1 MSFWGNHH
9 SIKKTTWYK
18 ISKVFQCH
26 IMLMSLSTHQ
36 QTWAPNA
43 TALLRLVLLTCLGSD
58 EDHNLDQRWLYSV
71 ARGKNKKK
79 LDTFDKHCAW
89 SLNFRAARI
98 DRKGKQASEHSG
110 ARACESTLHPL
121 QNQYGSRSFPVLH
134 SVGWCGWESLW
145 NLTAQSKS
153 WLLHLL
159 AVWPSE
165 NH

>member
-26 IMLMSLSTHQ
+26 IMLMSLSMHQ
-36 QTWAPNA
+36 QTCAPNA

-58 EDHNLDQRWLYSV
+58 EDHNPDQRWLYSV

-110 ARACESTLHPL
+110 ARALNPHCTLCKTSTAADLSCATFSGMVWL
-121 QNQYGSRSFPVLH
+121 R
-134 SVGWCGWESLW
+134 ESLESDY
-145 NLTAQSKS
+145 T
-153 WLLHLL
+153 
-159 AVWPSE
+159 V
-165 NH
+165 